1 MRRVIVQILLVS
13 FSFVFLNAQ
22 GTFKSNGIIALISD
36 YGTKDFYTGALK
48 GSILKINPQANV
60 VDITHEITP
69 FNIREGMF
77 NLFLASQEY
86 PKGTIFIASINSEGV
101 ISSRSILLETKDQNI
116 FIAPDNGLLTLIIN
130 KYGIKQIREI
140 TNSEFFRKEGV
151 SRTFI
156 GRDILGPVAGYVS
169 LGVDIT
175 QLGEEIN
182 DYELIPIKQPEVNK
196 DKIIGEIIF
205 IDRYGNI
212 QVNFGSYFIKSLG
225 VQIGE
230 KIKIKIGNKVVKAMY
245 SPSYGFVDEGGF
257 VIFEASTDFIEIAR
271 NESSAEKYFNAKLGD
286 RVEIEK
292 IK

>member
-1 MRRVIVQILLVS
+1 MRRVIVQLLLVS

-86 PKGTIFIASINSEGV
+86 PKGTIFIASINSEGI

>member
-86 PKGTIFIASINSEGV
+86 PKGTIFIASINSEGI